1 MYQGIIYK
9 YTSPSKKLYI
19 GQTRNEADRR
29 YRWSN
34 LNKPYAGIKIERARK
49 KYGPENF
56 QYEILFNIETE
67 NEHDLI
73 TILNQ
78 KEVEYILLYDSYNN
92 GYNSSTGG
100 DYFEQS
106 RESVE
111 KASESRKLP
120 ILQYDLQGRFVQE
133 WKSAKDVELYVGI
146 KACNIASVLKG
157 KRYQAG
163 GYIFKY
169 KSAYEIPPTIKI
181 NPKKAQKQVILKC
194 DLDDTIV
201 SKFDSINSAAR
212 DCGVGRDCLRAY
224 IDGKNN
230 HIYKNFK
237 WKRYEQT

>member
-9 YTSPSKKLYI
+9 YTSPSKKVYI
-19 GQTRNEADRR
+19 GQTRDEKDRR
-29 YRWSN
+29 YRWNN

-56 QYEILFNIETE
+56 QYEVLFSIETE
-67 NEHDLI
+67 NEYDLT

-78 KEVEYILLYDSYNN
+78 KEIEYILLYDSYNN

-120 ILQYDLQGRFVQE
+120 ILQYDLEGRFVQE
-133 WKSAKDVELYVGI
+133 WKSAKDAEFYTGI
-146 KACNIASVLKG
+146 KACNIALVLKE
-157 KRYQAG
+157 KRYQTG

-169 KSAYEIPPTIKI
+169 KIDAEVPTTIAV
-181 NPKKAQKQVILKC
+181 NPRKAQKQIILKC
-194 DLDDTIV
+194 DLNGNVI
-201 SKFDSINSAAR
+201 SKFDSVNSAAK

-237 WKRYEQT
+237 WKRYEQS

>member
-9 YTSPSKKLYI
+9 YISPSKKVYI

-29 YRWSN
+29 YRWNN

-56 QYEILFNIETE
+56 QYEVLFNIE
-67 NEHDLI
+67 NDLI

-133 WKSAKDVELYVGI
+133 WKSAKDVGI

-163 GYIFKY
+163 GYIF

-212 DCGVGRDCLRAY
+212 DCGRDCLRAY